1 MIVVI
6 RTFEAN
12 APNGI
17 AAEAYATPEE
27 FAAAPVYLL
36 ELILNLLYKKWISK
50 GLCDISS
57 SIPFLVLG

>member
-6 RTFEAN
+6 RTFEAY

-17 AAEAYATPEE
+17 AAEASATPEE
-27 FAAAPVYLL
+27 FTATVYLL